1 MAILRRKPKAQR
13 VRPGGSVS
21 VDSQPV
27 IVGKAAEVIRHTIVS
42 DVRFARRQ
50 GWEGE
55 FDWDYDVVKRG
66 HLVSI
71 KLEHADKR
79 VLISR
84 NFFIPEKSP
93 EKVILEGAKAVGKSI
108 ADRLNKRTAEQPTKF
123 KKARRKTKPKPK
135 SNSCKIC
142 GEVDSRYA
150 DWEACPHAQ
159 QRISAAATEGSRRQ
173 TRA

>member
-1 MAILRRKPKAQR
+1 MALLRRKPKAQR
-13 VRPGGSVS
+13 VQPGGSVS
-21 VDSQPV
+21 LGSQPDV
-27 IVGKAAEVIRHTIVS
+27 VGKAIHAIRHIVIS
-42 DVRFARRQ
+42 DVRFERRQ

-55 FDWDYDVVKRG
+55 FDWVYDVVKRG

-71 KLEHADKR
+71 KLEHAAYDT
-79 VLISR
+79 ISQTL
-84 NFFIPEKSP
+84 FIPEKSP
-93 EKVILEGAKAVGKSI
+93 EKAMLKDARAVGRYI